1 MIEVKNLTKTYGNH
15 TAVSN
20 VSFSI
25 DENGVYGFLGPNGA
39 GKSTTMNIITGCLA
53 ATEGSVS
60 INGFDIL
67 EEAAEAKKYIGFLP
81 ELPPLFGDMTPME
94 YLMFAAGLRGIEE
107 PGTEVE
113 SVMKK
118 TGVTPVKDRLIKN
131 LSKGFRQRVGL
142 AQAILGS
149 PKIIILDEP
158 TVGLDPKQIVE
169 VRNLIKSLGKDH
181 TVILSS
187 HILSEVQA
195 VCDKVLVISKGKL
208 VGYDTTENFENAFK
222 SEPVFEITAKADKE
236 TVRSVIAAV
245 PETIAVRFESE
256 KDGYTS
262 ISVKVSDEKASES
275 IFAAFSANGITLVK
289 MAMKQANLENVFM
302 KLTGQDNGEEE
313 KNV

>member
-107 PGTEVE
+107 PGAEVE

-149 PKIIILDEP
+149 PEIIILDEP

-208 VGYDTTENFENAFK
+208 VGYDTTENFENTFK

-236 TVRSVIAAV
+236 TVRRVIAAV
-245 PETIAVRFESE
+245 PETVAVRFESE

-262 ISVKVSDEKASES
+262 VSVKVSDEKASES

-289 MAMKQANLENVFM
+289 MAMKQVNLENVFM